1 VDENW
6 KVRIE
11 RPIDALVV
19 RIWIYQD
26 RMDDGGRSRLFITDL
41 TKGAFT
47 LLEAGKTSES
57 IKPTIE
63 LADRM
68 ADPILSALL
77 TGLAK
82 EGYEYE
88 DEEKKPKG
96 DELKATKYHLEDM
109 REIVAHNLEVKR
121 ESKLNKRGEAD
132 PGF

>member
-1 VDENW
+1 MDDNW

-11 RPIDALVV
+11 RPLDCLVV
-19 RIWIYQD
+19 RVWIYRD
-26 RMDDGGRSRLFITDL
+26 TMDNGGRARVFVTDL
-41 TKGAFT
+41 TKGECT
-47 LLEAGKTSES
+47 LLEAGKTREG

-63 LADRM
+63 LEDRFADT
-68 ADPILSALL
+68 ILPALL
-77 TGLAK
+77 TGLVK

-88 DEEKKPKG
+88 DEKREPKG
-96 DELKATKYHLEDM
+96 DELRATKYHLEDM